1 MIKINLLPF
10 RAARKKE
17 NIRRQVSI
25 YVLLIVFAASSLFY
39 WNISLGSKLEIAQAK
54 VDDIK
59 KEVNVYSAKA
69 KKVDSIKN
77 KLALLKQKRS
87 VIETLER
94 NRKEPVRLL
103 DAMTQAVVKDRM
115 WFTEM
120 EEKQKNAPAPP
131 PAPPSKKKG
140 KPAPVAQVHIPPTIS
155 LVTIKGV
162 AMDNQT
168 VADFMTNLEKMPMFE
183 SVRLVNIELQT
194 IREIKMKRFEVVCSR
209 SSSMQSNETER
220 TP

>member
-25 YVLLIVFAASSLFY
+25 YVLLLVFSASSLLY
-39 WNISLGSKLEIAQAK
+39 WSISLGGKLKIVQTK
-54 VDDIK
+54 VDDITE
-59 KEVNVYSAKA
+59 EVSVFSEKA
-69 KKVDSIKN
+69 KQVDKIKK

-103 DAMTQAVVKDRM
+103 EAMTEAVVKERM

-120 EEKQKNAPAPP
+120 EEKVNSAPAPP
-131 PAPPSKKKG
+131 PVAPQKKG
-140 KPAPVAQVHIPPTIS
+140 KPAQEAKVHIPPTTS
-155 LVTIKGV
+155 SVNIKGV
-162 AMDNQT
+162 AFDNQT
-168 VADFMTNLEKMPMFE
+168 VADFMTNLESMPMFE
-183 SVRLVNIELQT
+183 SVRLVNIEQQT
-194 IREIKMKRFEVVCSR
+194 IREIKMKKFEIVCSR
-209 SSSMQSNETER
+209 ISSTQSNETER

>member
-25 YVLLIVFAASSLFY
+25 YVLLIVFTAISLFY
-39 WNISLGSKLEIAQAK
+39 WNISLGGKLGIAQAR
-54 VDDIK
+54 VDDIT

-69 KKVDSIKN
+69 KQVDNIKQ

-87 VIETLER
+87 VIETLEQ

-103 DAMTQAVVKDRM
+103 DAMTQTVVKERM
-115 WFTEM
+115 WFTEL
-120 EEKQKNAPAPP
+120 EEKQKSAPAPP
-131 PAPPSKKKG
+131 PSPKGKKG
-140 KPAPVAQVHIPPTIS
+140 KAAPAAQVHIPPTTS
-155 LVTIKGV
+155 SVTIKGV
-162 AMDNQT
+162 ALDNQT
-168 VADFMTNLEKMPMFE
+168 VADFMTNLENMPMFD
-183 SVRLVNIELQT
+183 SVRLVNIEQQV
-194 IREIKMKRFEVVCSR
+194 IRQIKMKKFEIVCSR
-209 SSSMQSNETER
+209 TSSPQSDKIER